1 MFTRVVQYT
10 DARNIDAGIEYVRD
24 TVSPVLHQQ
33 KGFAGS
39 IASADRANG
48 LFGVLSRWETEADR
62 DASESA
68 MLKAREEGQEIIG
81 GSLSVEYFEEV
92 LFEQLA
98 PASAGNSL
106 LVTRATMDPG
116 RVDEVLALFQREVL
130 PQIKKGPGLLFVRQV
145 VNRQTGDAL
154 VGTGWTD
161 AAAMDAAVEAAEERR
176 RNEPD
181 MPVTIVGRS
190 LREIVLLEQP

>member
-1 MFTRVVQYT
+1 MFTRVVTYT
-10 DARNIDAGIEYVRD
+10 DAKDIDAGIEYVRD

-39 IASADRANG
+39 IASADRANR

-81 GSLSVEYFEEV
+81 GGLSVEYFEEV
-92 LFEQLA
+92 LFEHVA
-98 PASAGNSL
+98 PARVGNSL

-116 RVDEVLALFQREVL
+116 KVDEALELFQREVL
-130 PQIKKGPGLLFVRQV
+130 PGIRKGPGLLFVRQV
-145 VNRQTGDAL
+145 VNRQTGVAL
-154 VGTGWTD
+154 VGTGWAD

-176 RNEPD
+176 RSTPD

>member
-39 IASADRANG
+39 IASADRADG